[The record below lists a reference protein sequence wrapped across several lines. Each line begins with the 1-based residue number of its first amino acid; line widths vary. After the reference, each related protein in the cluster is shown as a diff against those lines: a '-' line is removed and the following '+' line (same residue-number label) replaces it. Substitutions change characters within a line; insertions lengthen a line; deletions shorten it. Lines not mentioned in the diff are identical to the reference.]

1 MPIKLFADGE
11 VLTADEVNTYL
22 MDQAVCVFANE
33 GARDA
38 AFSEID
44 PSKPSRGSG
53 GRLCYIIDRGVVQY
67 WSGSIWVD
75 SAQFTVPDNF
85 ITNAKINSSAAIAY
99 SKLNLSGTIVNA
111 DISSSAAI
119 ADSKLATISTV
130 GKVSNS
136 ATTATSSNTNSAI
149 VARDSSGNFSAG
161 AITATSASVSG
172 AFTGASATLSGAM
185 SVGSA
190 AITGTTSLQQIFEKA
205 TITTSPSSTINFD
218 VQTSAVVVYE
228 TATTS
233 GHTLNIRGTSGVSL
247 NSLMSNGQSL
257 TVVLILNSGSTA
269 GKLSSIVID
278 SGIET
283 NTVAV
288 RWFGGTS
295 YPNGSGSNAY
305 DVYTVTAMKK
315 TTNSW
320 LAFASQSR
328 FG

>member
-11 VLTADEVNTYL
+11 VLTANEVNTYL

-38 AFSEID
+38 AFSESD
-44 PSKPSRGSG
+44 PSKPSKGAG

-67 WSGSIWVD
+67 WSGSAWVD

-85 ITNAKINSSAAIAY
+85 ITNAKVNSSAAIAY
-99 SKLNLSGTIVNA
+99 SKLNLSGAIVNA

-119 ADSKLATISTV
+119 ADSKLATISTA

-172 AFTGASATLSGAM
+172 AFTGASATLSGAL
-185 SVGSA
+185 SAGSA
-190 AITGTTSLQQIFEKA
+190 TVTGATSLQQIFEKA
-205 TITTSPSSTINFD
+205 TINAGAGSSTINFD

-228 TATTS
+228 GATTT
-233 GHTLNIRGTSGVSL
+233 GHTVNIRGASGTSL
-247 NSLMSNGQSL
+247 NSLMSAGQSA
-257 TVVLILNSGSTA
+257 TIVLILNSGSTA
-269 GKLSSIVID
+269 GKISSITID
-278 SGIET
+278 SPDGSAT
-283 NTVAV
+283 V
-288 RWFGGTS
+288 RWFGGTA

-305 DVYTVTAMKK
+305 DIYTITAMKK
-315 TTNSW
+315 ATNSW
-320 LAFASQSR
+320 LVFASQSR